1 MQYQIRGTVLQTVD
15 ITLEPGETVYTQSG
29 GMAWMTP
36 NMNMTSEMKGGL
48 LGALGRA
55 VSGASIF
62 LVNYTP
68 ASGQGMVT
76 FASEFPG
83 HLVPLQLGEGQSMIC
98 QKEAFLVGQAS
109 VKLETFFQKKLG
121 AGLFGGEGFFLQKIT
136 GPGAA
141 FAQLSGEITEYSL
154 EAGQGLKVD
163 PGHVA
168 MFEPSVS
175 FDVTVVKGITNV
187 LFAGEGLFLADL
199 RGPGRVW
206 LQSMPLVNLARRL
219 IPYLPQKTSS

>member
-15 ITLEPGETVYTQSG
+15 ITLDAGESVYTQSG

-36 NMNMTSEMKGGL
+36 NVDMSSEMKGGL

-55 VSGASIF
+55 VSGASVF
-62 LVNYTP
+62 LINYTATGGP
-68 ASGQGMVT
+68 ALVT

-83 HLVPLQLGEGQSMIC
+83 HIIPLQLGEGQSMIC
-98 QKEAFLVGQAS
+98 QKEAFLVGQS
-109 VKLETFFQKKLG
+109 TVILETFFQRRLG
-121 AGLFGGEGFFLQKIT
+121 AGLFGGEGFFLQKVT
-136 GPGAA
+136 GPGLA
-141 FAQLSGEITEYSL
+141 FAQLSGEISEYSL
-154 EAGQGLKVD
+154 EAGQGLRVD

-168 MFEPSVS
+168 MFEPTVS
-175 FDVTVVKGITNV
+175 FDITMVKGIKNI

-219 IPYLPQKTSS
+219 IPYLPTKSSS

>member
-175 FDVTVVKGITNV
+175 FDVTMVKGITNV

-206 LQSMPLVNLARRL
+206 LQSMPIVNLARRL

>member
-55 VSGASIF
+55 VSGASVF
-62 LVNYTP
+62 LVNYTATAGP
-68 ASGQGMVT
+68 GSVT

-141 FAQLSGEITEYSL
+141 FVQLSGEITEYNL

-175 FDVTVVKGITNV
+175 
-187 LFAGEGLFLADL
+187 
-199 RGPGRVW
+199 
-206 LQSMPLVNLARRL
+206 
-219 IPYLPQKTSS
+219 